1 METLESDKKEE
12 FKEEAIKE
20 DNTNKKVKKMT
31 DYKIGGYIY
40 DHKIKK
46 IYFANNEKNFIIL
59 KLEDNDEVIVFGETP
74 KEIVHLL
81 AECNYLTKNFVKNKK
96 RKEMFEYQRAVAI
109 NTYLIGEEE
118 KSKEILD
125 KLLNKLQEKIVLSK
139 KLSYIGVYLIIIIIM
154 IFLCIFGDR
163 VEYLI
168 KYMKYIKIATFGS
181 FGGFI
186 ALNVKLN
193 DIKFDISE
201 STISYITVSIYKLVF
216 AMISSIISYFFI
228 ESELILS
235 VIKNNNTNSLYLIYT
250 IATLAGFSESLLP
263 NMFKN
268 IEKDTNINLER
279 VNDS

>member
-96 RKEMFEYQRAVAI
+96 RKEMFQYQRAVAI

>member
-118 KSKEILD
+118 KSKEILH

-163 VEYLI
+163 IEYLI

>member
-1 METLESDKKEE
+1 
-12 FKEEAIKE
+12 
-20 DNTNKKVKKMT
+20 MT

-118 KSKEILD
+118 KSKEILH

-163 VEYLI
+163 IEYLI

>member
-118 KSKEILD
+118 KSKEILH

-139 KLSYIGVYLIIIIIM
+139 SYHI
-154 IFLCIFGDR
+154 
-163 VEYLI
+163 
-168 KYMKYIKIATFGS
+168 
-181 FGGFI
+181 
-186 ALNVKLN
+186 
-193 DIKFDISE
+193 
-201 STISYITVSIYKLVF
+201 
-216 AMISSIISYFFI
+216 
-228 ESELILS
+228 
-235 VIKNNNTNSLYLIYT
+235 
-250 IATLAGFSESLLP
+250 
-263 NMFKN
+263 
-268 IEKDTNINLER
+268 
-279 VNDS
+279 